1 MRARCLEFQ
10 IDQFFYVMEKH
21 CKVCQREVREGQVQF
36 QRERESRLKYKYNK
50 FERGSL
56 YGAAPNDPETK
67 ESQLALKTRAL
78 VLMMMMS

>member
-1 MRARCLEFQ
+1 M
-10 IDQFFYVMEKH
+10 
-21 CKVCQREVREGQVQF
+21 REGGGGG
-36 QRERESRLKYKYNK
+36 ERESRLKYKYNK

-78 VLMMMMS
+78 VFFPLLVLTKTNSSKRTGVHGLDDLLLDIRH